1 MEKEVLKSFFDRK
14 IKIHDSVK
22 RIAWAIET
30 RPTAEFY
37 FSAKKAFQYLFFH
50 LFLHP
55 ESESDVRMAV
65 RSLVFEIYDL
75 LARGV
80 IFPDHP

>member
-1 MEKEVLKSFFDRK
+1 MEKEVLKSFFGRK
-14 IKIHDSVK
+14 IKFGG
-22 RIAWAIET
+22 ET
-30 RPTAEFY
+30 RFNGPSYSLDRVVDFY
-37 FSAKKAFQYLFFH
+37 FSVKKAFQYLFFH